1 VKVLIVTGIWPPDVG
16 GPASHAPEFAG
27 WLRSRGIA
35 AEVVTTAVREP
46 AKQPYAVHWIA
57 RSLPP
62 GLRHAQVVR
71 VVTEQARHAD
81 VIYEISMLGR
91 STLGSTL
98 SRTPFVAKL
107 PSDPAY
113 ERARRRGLF
122 AGDMDAFQQERGGVA
137 IRALRVARDA
147 ELRRASHVVCPSA
160 YLRELAIGWGVAP
173 GRVTV
178 VPNPAP
184 PVPADMAP
192 RDALR
197 AQHGMD
203 GPTLVFAGRLTRQ
216 KTLEVAFAAVE
227 AVPDVRLLVVGD
239 GPERRQL
246 EARAPERVT
255 FLGAQPREQV
265 LELFRAADASLLS
278 SAWEN
283 FPHGVVE
290 SLAVGTPV
298 ISTDIGGVAEVVRD
312 GENGLLVPSGD
323 PPALAAA
330 IARYLGDPALQER
343 LRAAA
348 PASLGAFAADEV
360 YAKLEAVLRGAMR

>member
-27 WLRSRGIA
+27 WLRSQGIA
-35 AEVVTTAVREP
+35 AEVVTTADRAP
-46 AKQPYAVHWIA
+46 APQPYAVHWVT
-57 RSLPP
+57 RTLPP
-62 GLRHAQVVR
+62 GLRHAEVVR
-71 VVTEQARHAD
+71 IVAQQARHAD

-98 SRTPFVAKL
+98 SRTAFVAKL

-122 AGDMDAFQQERGGVA
+122 AGDMDAFQRERGGVG
-137 IRALRVARDA
+137 IRALRLARDT

-173 GRVTV
+173 DRVTV

-184 PVPADMAP
+184 PVPAMAP
-192 RDALR
+192 RDELR
-197 AQHGMD
+197 ARLGFD

-216 KTLEVAFAAVE
+216 KTLEVAFEAV
-227 AVPDVRLLVVGD
+227 ARVPDVQLRVVGD
-239 GPERRQL
+239 GPERAQL
-246 EARAPERVT
+246 EARDPERVT
-255 FLGAQPREQV
+255 FLGPQPRERV
-265 LELFRAADASLLS
+265 LEEFRAADASLLS

-298 ISTDIGGVAEVVRD
+298 ISTDIGGVAEVVTD
-312 GENGLLVPSGD
+312 GENGLLVPAGD
-323 PPALAAA
+323 PAALGAA
-330 IARYLGDPALQER
+330 IERYLADPALQER

-360 YAKLEAVLRGAMR
+360 YGRLLAVLRGAMR

>member
-35 AEVVTTAVREP
+35 AEVVTTAAAEP
-46 AKQPYAVHWIA
+46 AKQPYKVHWVA

-62 GLRHAQVVR
+62 GLRHAQVAR
-71 VVTEQARHAD
+71 VVMEQARTAD
-81 VIYEISMLGR
+81 VVYEISMLGR

-98 SRTPFVAKL
+98 ARTPFVAKL

-122 AGDMDAFQQERGGVA
+122 AGDMDAFQAEKGGVG
-137 IRALRVARDA
+137 IRALRLARDF
-147 ELRRASHVVCPSA
+147 ELRRAAHVVCPSA

-173 GRVTV
+173 ERVSI

-184 PVPADMAP
+184 PVPDLAP
-192 RDALR
+192 REELR
-197 AQHGMD
+197 ASLGFD

-216 KTLEVAFAAVE
+216 KTLEVAFAALERNPGVTL
-227 AVPDVRLLVVGD
+227 VVVGD
-239 GPERRQL
+239 GPERAQL
-246 EARAPERVT
+246 EARAGAQVR
-255 FLGAQPREQV
+255 FLGAQPRERV

-298 ISTDIGGVAEVVRD
+298 ISSAIGGVAEVVRD
-312 GENGLLVPSGD
+312 GENGLLVPAGD
-323 PPALAAA
+323 EEALGAA
-330 IARYLGDPALQER
+330 ITRYLGDDALQER

-348 PASLGAFAADEV
+348 PASLGAFGADLV
-360 YAKLEAVLRGAMR
+360 YGRLEAILRGAMR

>member
-16 GPASHAPEFAG
+16 GPASHAPEFAS

-35 AEVVTTAVREP
+35 AEVVTTADAPP
-46 AKQPYAVHWIA
+46 AKEPYPVHAVS

-62 GLRHAQVVR
+62 GVRHGEVVR
-71 VVTEQARHAD
+71 VIAQRARSAD

-91 STLGSTL
+91 SALGATL
-98 SRTPFVAKL
+98 SRRPFVAKL

-122 AGDMDAFQQERGGVA
+122 SGDMDAFQQEPGGA
-137 IRALRVARDA
+137 GIRALRLARDL
-147 ELRRASHVVCPSA
+147 ELRRAAHVVCPSA
-160 YLRELAIGWGVAP
+160 YLRELAIGWGVSP
-173 GRVTV
+173 DRVTV

-184 PVPADMAP
+184 PLPDLAP
-192 RDALR
+192 RDELR
-197 AQHGMD
+197 SKLELE

-227 AVPDVRLLVVGD
+227 ANPGVTLLVAGD
-239 GPERRQL
+239 GPEKARL
-246 EARAPERVT
+246 EARAGERVR
-255 FLGAQPREQV
+255 FLGAQPRERV

-290 SLAVGTPV
+290 SLAAGTPV
-298 ISTDIGGVAEVVRD
+298 ISTAVGGVAEVVED
-312 GENGLLVPSGD
+312 GVNGLLVPAGD
-323 PPALAAA
+323 PQALAGA
-330 IARYLGDPALQER
+330 IARFFADEGLRDR

-348 PASLGAFAADEV
+348 PASIEAFAASAI
-360 YAKLEAVLRGAMR
+360 YARLERILVGAVR

>member
-1 VKVLIVTGIWPPDVG
+1 MKVLIVTGIWPPDVG

-35 AEVVTTAVREP
+35 AEVVTTADAAP
-46 AKQPYAVHWIA
+46 AKQPYKVHWVA

-62 GLRHAQVVR
+62 GVRHAQVLR
-71 VVTEQARHAD
+71 VVAREARTAD
-81 VIYEISMLGR
+81 VVYEISMLGR
-91 STLGSTL
+91 STLGATL
-98 SRTPFVAKL
+98 ARTPFVAKL

-122 AGDMDAFQQERGGVA
+122 GGDMDAFQQERGGLG
-137 IRALRVARDA
+137 IRALRLARDL
-147 ELRRASHVVCPSA
+147 ELRRAAHVVCPSA

-184 PVPADMAP
+184 PIPADMAS
-192 RDALR
+192 REELR
-197 AQHGMD
+197 ASLGFD

-227 AVPDVRLLVVGD
+227 RNPGVHLLVVGD
-239 GPERRQL
+239 GPERAQL
-246 EARAPERVT
+246 EARAGEQVR
-255 FLGAQPREQV
+255 FLGAQPRERV

-298 ISTDIGGVAEVVRD
+298 ISSAIGGVAEVVRD
-312 GENGLLVPSGD
+312 GENGLLVPAGD
-323 PPALAAA
+323 VDALAGA
-330 IARYLGDPALQER
+330 IGRYLGDEALQER

-348 PASLGAFAADEV
+348 PQSLGAFAADQV
-360 YAKLEAVLRGAMR
+360 YGKLEAILRGAMR

>member
-35 AEVVTTAVREP
+35 AEVVTTADQEP
-46 AKQPYAVHWIA
+46 ARQPYPVHWVA

-62 GLRHAQVVR
+62 GVRHAQVVR

-122 AGDMDAFQQERGGVA
+122 AGDMDAFQHERGGVG
-137 IRALRVARDA
+137 IRALRLARGA
-147 ELRRASHVVCPSA
+147 ELRRAAHVVCPSA

-173 GRVTV
+173 QRVTV

-184 PVPADMAP
+184 PVPADMAA
-192 RDALR
+192 RDELR
-197 AQHGMD
+197 TRHGMD

-227 AVPDVRLLVVGD
+227 RSPGVSLLVVGD
-239 GPERRQL
+239 GPERAQL
-246 EARAPERVT
+246 EAQAGTRVR
-255 FLGAQPREQV
+255 FLGAQPRERV

-312 GENGLLVPSGD
+312 GENGLLVPAGD
-323 PPALAAA
+323 VEALAAA
-330 IARYLGDPALQER
+330 IRRYLGDPALQER

-348 PASLGAFAADEV
+348 PASLGAFTADTV
-360 YAKLEAVLRGAMR
+360 YGSLEAILRGAMR

>member
-1 VKVLIVTGIWPPDVG
+1 MKVLIVTGIWPPDVG
-16 GPASHAPEFAG
+16 GPASHAPEFAT
-27 WLRSRGIA
+27 WLRAQGIA
-35 AEVVTTAVREP
+35 AEVVTTADREP
-46 AKQPYAVHWIA
+46 AKQPYAVHWVS

-81 VIYEISMLGR
+81 VVYEISMLGR
-91 STLGSTL
+91 STLGSAL
-98 SRTPFVAKL
+98 ARTPFVAKL

-122 AGDMDAFQQERGGVA
+122 AGDMDAFQHERGGVG

-173 GRVTV
+173 ERVTV

-184 PVPADMAP
+184 PVPDMPP
-192 RDALR
+192 RDELR
-197 AQHGMD
+197 ARLDID

-216 KTLEVAFAAVE
+216 KTLEVAFE
-227 AVPDVRLLVVGD
+227 AIERVPAVRLLVVGD
-239 GPERRQL
+239 GPERAQL
-246 EARAPERVT
+246 EARAGERVA
-255 FLGAQPREQV
+255 FLGPQPRARV

-283 FPHGVVE
+283 VPHGVVE

-298 ISTDIGGVAEVVRD
+298 ISTAIGGVAEVVRD
-312 GENGLLVPSGD
+312 GENGLLVPAGD
-323 PPALAAA
+323 PAALAGA
-330 IARYLGDPALQER
+330 IERYLGDAALQER
-343 LRAAA
+343 LRGAAA
-348 PASLGAFAADEV
+348 SSLGAFAADEV
-360 YAKLEAVLRGAMR
+360 YAKLAAVLRGAMR